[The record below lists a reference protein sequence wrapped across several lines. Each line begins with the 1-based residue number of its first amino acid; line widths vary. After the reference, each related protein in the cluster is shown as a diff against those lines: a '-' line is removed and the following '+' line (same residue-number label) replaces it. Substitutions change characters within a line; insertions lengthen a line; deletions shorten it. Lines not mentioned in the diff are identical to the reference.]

1 MVKTLGGKFGI
12 AAVILSFFILK
23 GHSQFSFEPD
33 TSIPVS
39 IDGNQLDLPWAGG
52 LNSGQYQVMDL
63 NNDNRDDLV
72 IFDRTSGKILT
83 YVNIENSRYEY
94 DSDYEHFF
102 PEDVSNWI
110 VLADYDCD
118 GKKDLFTNALLGMK
132 IYRNVSDDLPAWE
145 LVADPLFTQGSS
157 SRINLQINESDI
169 PAINDLD
176 GDGDLDI
183 LVFNF
188 FAGGT
193 IDHHLNRSME
203 KYGICDSLDFQR
215 VDRNWGKFEECNCGD
230 YAFGETCAEKNGS
243 RSARVNHAGGK
254 ALLAFDND
262 GDGDKDILFGDEECT
277 DLVYFGNQ
285 GTAEAAM
292 MLDFNDNYPNTQN
305 RISFPFFPAGYY
317 EDVNF
322 DGIKDLIVAPNTADN
337 LGDLINFKNS
347 SWLYTNSGSDS
358 NPQFTFAG
366 NDFIQN
372 ESLDLGENAYPL
384 FLDFDSDGDSD
395 LILSSKGFTRGD
407 DFFATLFLFENVG
420 SVTAPA
426 FALIDEDYLNF
437 SSLKLKNLQLFLA
450 DYNRDNQP
458 DIIFTGSA
466 EGNNLT
472 KDVFF
477 LPNNAAGQNA
487 FSFDLNQAQQ
497 MAFSASNKDNLFF
510 IDVDGD
516 QFLDILLGKPTGA
529 ITYYRNN
536 TSNEFAVENETFFN
550 IGNDIFKRTPSINAF
565 DLNGD
570 NRLELIIT
578 DGSGKI
584 NIYEDFLNHIDNPSA
599 PFESV
604 VMNKLKES
612 TVASRFGRQSW
623 TGFADLNNDR
633 LAEMIVGNV
642 QGGVQLLINKSQRKI
657 GGDNGDDLTLV
668 VYPNPIT
675 DDKTLKVESSQPAEL
690 ALFNVLGQK
699 ISDLGAVSSN
709 QILPIDVSTLPNGLY
724 LLMAQNTSGKNTERL
739 LIQK

>member
-83 YVNIENSRYEY
+83 YINIENNRYEY

-102 PEDVSNWI
+102 PEDVSNWM

-118 GKKDLFTNALLGMK
+118 GKKDIFTNALLGMK

-145 LVADPLFTQGSS
+145 VVADPLFTQGSS
-157 SRINLQINESDI
+157 SRINLQVNESDI

-215 VDRNWGKFEECNCGD
+215 VDRNWGRFAECNCGD

-243 RSARVNHAGGK
+243 RAARVNHAGGK

-262 GDGDKDILFGDEECT
+262 GDEDKDILFGDEECT
-277 DLVYFGNQ
+277 DLVYFENH
-285 GTAEAAM
+285 GTADAAL
-292 MLDFNDNYPNTQN
+292 MLDFNDNYPNTQD

-322 DGIKDLIVAPNTADN
+322 DGVKDLIVAPNTADN

-347 SWLYTNSGSDS
+347 SWLYLNSGSDS

-420 SVTAPA
+420 NVTAPS

-450 DYNRDNQP
+450 DYDLDNQP
-458 DIIFTGSA
+458 DIIYTGSA
-466 EGNNLT
+466 EGDNLT

-477 LPNNAAGQNA
+477 LPNNATGQNA
-487 FSFDLNQAQQ
+487 FSFDLNQAQKI
-497 MAFSASNKDNLFF
+497 AFSTSNKDNLFF
-510 IDVDGD
+510 IDIDGD
-516 QFLDILLGKPTGA
+516 RYLDILLGKPTGA
-529 ITYYRNN
+529 IVYYRNN
-536 TSNEFAVENETFFN
+536 ASNEFVVENETFFN

-578 DGSGKI
+578 NGSGKI
-584 NIYEDFLNHIDNPSA
+584 NIYEDFLNNIDNPSA

-604 VMNKLKES
+604 VVNKLKES

-633 LAEMIVGNV
+633 LPEMIVGNV
-642 QGGVQLLINKSQRKI
+642 QGGVQLLLNKSQKKTD
-657 GGDNGDDLTLV
+657 GDNGSNLTLV
-668 VYPNPIT
+668 VYPNPVT
-675 DDKTLKVESSQPAEL
+675 DEKTLKIESNQPAEL
-690 ALFNVLGQK
+690 TLFNVLGQK
-699 ISDLGAVSSN
+699 ISDLGAVNTN
-709 QILPIDVSTLPNGLY
+709 QILPVDISTLPNGLY
-724 LLMAQNTSGKNTERL
+724 LLMAKNTSGKNTERL